1 MNTYFIAIKSALILF
16 PFIAVFITFPYMV
29 FQYRKYG
36 SIPWFRSAVLYSFV
50 LYVLC
55 MYLLIILPLPSK
67 EEVLNTTGPIT
78 QLLPFQFVRD
88 FFKETIFVIDQPE
101 TWLSAMKQN
110 CFLQVVCNILLFV
123 PFGIYMRYYFRCNW
137 KKVFL
142 FSFLLS
148 LFFELTQLSGLY
160 GIYKRPYRLFDV
172 DDLFLNTSGGMVGFF
187 IEPVLGYLL
196 PSKKALDEMAYKKGK
211 RVSVIRRLL
220 AFMIDG
226 VVIVLIISFGSFAVG
241 GMYFILVLYF
251 TKGYTPGMWILRI
264 RVVDKEGNALSLWQA
279 VIRNGILY
287 YGISMPFVLIGLIL
301 LERLFSK
308 KESKNILFYEWM
320 SNTRC
325 VSVIQEEYCYNTVSL

>member
-1 MNTYFIAIKSALILF
+1 ML
-16 PFIAVFITFPYMV
+16 
-29 FQYRKYG
+29 
-36 SIPWFRSAVLYSFV
+36 FRS
-50 LYVLC
+50 
-55 MYLLIILPLPSK
+55 
-67 EEVLNTTGPIT
+67 
-78 QLLPFQFVRD
+78 
-88 FFKETIFVIDQPE
+88 
-101 TWLSAMKQN
+101 
-110 CFLQVVCNILLFV
+110 
-123 PFGIYMRYYFRCNW
+123 
-137 KKVFL
+137 
-142 FSFLLS
+142 
-148 LFFELTQLSGLY
+148 
-160 GIYKRPYRLFDV
+160 
-172 DDLFLNTSGGMVGFF
+172 GFF

-241 GMYFILVLYF
+241 GMYFILILYF

-264 RVVDKEGNALSLWQA
+264 RVVDKGGNALSLWQA